1 MTRNEAEDEIRQLM
15 THLRMTN
22 RQIEA
27 FGVLLW
33 DTDAEPLE
41 VNVNPQV
48 VVFDE
53 AAQKIRAEFLRDEF
67 AGRALMGRGYD
78 HNQHVREIALWC
90 YEMADAML
98 AERSGRN
105 DLTS

>member
-33 DTDAEPLE
+33 DTDAEPM
-41 VNVNPQV
+41 V
-48 VVFDE
+48 VTMDE
-53 AAQKIRAEFLRDEF
+53 SAQRIRAEFLRDEF

-78 HNQHVREIALWC
+78 HNQHVREIAMWC

-98 AERSGRN
+98 AERSGLR
-105 DLTS
+105 